1 MYILLIGSDAR
12 SDSYIV
18 GLADS
23 IRVVRVDFVEP
34 GVRSL
39 VFPRDL
45 YVEIPEIADH
55 YGITHGKLN
64 QAFLYG
70 NSGLGYYDGEGQ
82 GPGLLSLTLEHNFGI
97 ATEHYVAVNLQTF
110 VRMVDAVGGIDI
122 VLPFEVDGRVKG
134 SRDSSRYFPAGLQ
147 RLNGYRTML
156 LARMRPD
163 GDIQRSKVQNL
174 IMDAL
179 IKKLLSPDVF
189 KHLPEFVDSF
199 DGSVQTDLGPIE
211 AGQLICLA
219 SMLDSGDFEFISF
232 PDNLFKSTRVQDP
245 ILGNTSIIGADFE
258 LLRSYVQD
266 FMKGIPLEDKNNSD
280 D

>member
-39 VFPRDL
+39 AFPRDL

-70 NSGLGYYDGEGQ
+70 NSGFGYYDGEGQ

-122 VLPFEVDGRVKG
+122 VLPFEVDGRTKG
-134 SRDSSRYFPAGLQ
+134 SRDQSRYFPAGLQ

-156 LARMRPD
+156 LARMRPN
-163 GDIQRSKVQNL
+163 GDIERSKVQNL
-174 IMDAL
+174 IMEAL
-179 IKKLLSPDVF
+179 VKKLLSPEVF
-189 KHLPEFVDSF
+189 KHLPELVETF

-219 SMLDSGDFEFISF
+219 SMLAPNDFEFISF
-232 PDNLFKSTRVQDP
+232 PESLFKSARIQDP
-245 ILGNTSIIGADFE
+245 ILGNTSIFSADFD
-258 LLRSYVQD
+258 LLRFYVQD
-266 FMKGIPLEDKNNSD
+266 FMNGIPFDKKENSGN
-280 D
+280 